1 MMAVYIHL
9 IFSKGG
15 EAWKLHYMKWKRAR
29 EPNMPTLSNL
39 LRCRVGFALLGW
51 EAGSDSQT
59 MVVSL

>member
-29 EPNMPTLSNL
+29 EPNMPTLRQLVKVQSGI
-39 LRCRVGFALLGW
+39 CTAGVGG
-51 EAGSDSQT
+51 G
-59 MVVSL
+59 V